1 MEFDNATLVW
11 QDAIG
16 LVSSVSGNGNEGV
29 VVVKLADGKE
39 GNAVVAARDGD
50 RIVWSWHVWVTGYDP
65 EADIFGRTPT
75 ALLTNTWT
83 AISEL

>member
-1 MEFDNATLVW
+1 MKGNSTTALEFDNATLVW

-39 GNAVVAARDGD
+39 GNAVVAAPR
-50 RIVWSWHVWVTGYDP
+50 R
-65 EADIFGRTPT
+65 
-75 ALLTNTWT
+75 
-83 AISEL
+83 